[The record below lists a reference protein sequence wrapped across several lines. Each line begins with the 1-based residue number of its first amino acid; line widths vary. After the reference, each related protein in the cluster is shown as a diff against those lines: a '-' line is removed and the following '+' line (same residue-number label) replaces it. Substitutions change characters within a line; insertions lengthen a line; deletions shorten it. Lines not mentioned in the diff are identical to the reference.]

1 MMTSMARA
9 WSLDDKD
16 CVRSRA
22 ILETTYQFKT
32 TSFMSRKTRHTKVI
46 GARLYRRY
54 TEPKATDCDR
64 YAFCTFYNA
73 DNPDPSEST
82 AVREE
87 S

>member
-1 MMTSMARA
+1 
-9 WSLDDKD
+9 
-16 CVRSRA
+16 
-22 ILETTYQFKT
+22 
-32 TSFMSRKTRHTKVI
+32 MSRKTRHTKVI
-46 GARLYRRY
+46 GTRLYRRY